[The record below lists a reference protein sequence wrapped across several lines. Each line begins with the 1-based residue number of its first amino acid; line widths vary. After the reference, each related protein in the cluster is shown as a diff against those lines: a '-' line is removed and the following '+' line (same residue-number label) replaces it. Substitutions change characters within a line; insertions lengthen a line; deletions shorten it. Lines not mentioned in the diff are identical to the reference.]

1 MAIYVWELWASW
13 DDECTIYSILMR
25 KYLLHLWELRSFWEG
40 DTRELTILPWLIL
53 SWISVKSLKGIMWN
67 YWVVLCGVFVVGYE
81 LPLLWN
87 NLLTPKKEI
96 KSETDPLWCI
106 EIKWQ
111 NVDVCKG
118 FDEEVMFEANLSIY
132 VKPQQYTPIFVFSE
146 VEIYTMKKIFPFSFW
161 WQ

>member
-1 MAIYVWELWASW
+1 
-13 DDECTIYSILMR
+13 
-25 KYLLHLWELRSFWEG
+25 
-40 DTRELTILPWLIL
+40 
-53 SWISVKSLKGIMWN
+53 
-67 YWVVLCGVFVVGYE
+67 
-81 LPLLWN
+81 
-87 NLLTPKKEI
+87 LTPKKEI

-161 WQ
+161 